1 MNVGVMLSTLEYVQ
15 TGGVKSYVKDV
26 LGVYFISL
34 VKCIVL
40 IVTRDFQKVR

>member
-15 TGGVKSYVKDV
+15 TEVKSYVKDV
-26 LGVYFISL
+26 LGVYFISI